1 MLIPGQGC
9 QFRIVFQGQLLQ
21 VGVVDEGVSPD
32 GGQPGHPAEVELL
45 QGEQG
50 LEGPAAD
57 LLSKFEN
64 YFNLGFDLGSSLV

>member
-1 MLIPGQGC
+1 MLIPGQGS

-32 GGQPGHPAEVELL
+32 GDQPGHPAEVELL
-45 QGEQG
+45 QGEQR

-57 LLSKFEN
+57 LESKFEN
-64 YFNLGFDLGSSLV
+64 FFNLGFVLGKPL